1 MSDSVTPW
9 PVACQTPLSM
19 GFSRQE
25 CWRGCPVLLQRIFP
39 TQGSNLHFLSLLHWH
54 TGSSPLVK
62 GKILRF
68 NLNAL
73 RVSLQSIQRDTQVM
87 GSQVW
92 TQEEV
97 MGYAG
102 GGENGRAP
110 PGPNE
115 KGMLGELGRKIMEEA
130 RFKTGDVQFPW
141 WSSGEASELPRQ
153 GAWVQSLVKEL
164 DPICHN

>member
-1 MSDSVTPW
+1 
-9 PVACQTPLSM
+9 
-19 GFSRQE
+19 
-25 CWRGCPVLLQRIFP
+25 
-39 TQGSNLHFLSLLHWH
+39 
-54 TGSSPLVK
+54 
-62 GKILRF
+62 
-68 NLNAL
+68 
-73 RVSLQSIQRDTQVM
+73 M

-115 KGMLGELGRKIMEEA
+115 NGMLGELGRKIMEEA
-130 RFKTGDVQFPW
+130 RFKMGDVQLPW